1 MKLLV
6 SVFATLLVLTAT
18 PVLAASDDYRIH
30 PGDTLAVTIYGEPNL
45 PQQVKVLKG
54 GTIAYPLA
62 GEVHVG
68 GMTQT
73 AAAVAL
79 GHALSKYIR
88 EPNVTISVAIEG
100 PLRVLVLGNVKTP
113 GKYELAPG
121 ARLTDALASAGGL
134 GTTDGAFPDARLATA
149 DGAVTQISLQSLLQ
163 HGDTALNAPLADEM
177 TVYVPSPQLLNVQV
191 LGAVD
196 KPGDVTVH
204 EGDRLSTAIA
214 RAGDSANA
222 NADLNNITLRRVLP
236 GGVIQ
241 NQTVNL
247 YEVLRSGDVNKDPVL
262 QKDDFVYVP
271 KSRTKTD
278 AGSILF
284 TIGRLFGLP

>member
-6 SVFATLLVLTAT
+6 SALATFLILIAAPVF
-18 PVLAASDDYRIH
+18 AASDDYRIH

-45 PQQVKVLKG
+45 PVQVKVLQG

-73 AAAVAL
+73 AAAAAL
-79 GHALSKYIR
+79 AHALAKYIR
-88 EPNVTISVAIEG
+88 EPNVTISVATEG
-100 PLRVLVLGNVKTP
+100 PLRILVLGNVKTP

-134 GTTDGAFPDARLATA
+134 GAVDGAFPDARLAAA
-149 DGAVTQISLQSLLQ
+149 DGAVTQISLQALLQ
-163 HGDTALNAPLADEM
+163 QGNTTLNAPLTDEM
-177 TVYVPSPQLLNVQV
+177 TVYVPSPQLINVQI

-196 KPGDVTVH
+196 KPGDITVH

-214 RAGDSANA
+214 RAGDSATA
-222 NADLNNITLRRVLP
+222 NGDLNNITLRRVLP

-247 YEVLRSGDVNKDPVL
+247 YEVLHSGDLNKDPVL
-262 QKDDFVYVP
+262 QKNDFVYVP
-271 KSRTKTD
+271 KSKSKAN
-278 AGSILF
+278 AGDILYG
-284 TIGRLFGLP
+284 IGRLFGLP